1 MRRRTLAVLAM
12 VIVLAGCGTARPAPS
27 ASPTDPAA
35 GRAAGPT
42 PRGCA
47 APGPTVTV
55 TPADN
60 GGTVCL
66 TAGGVLTLALTGAGW
81 RPPQIHGDA
90 LKADGP
96 QRFTSVRAGKA
107 SLSSAH
113 PNCPTGTNTCHSLQA
128 FSVQVV
134 VS

>member
-1 MRRRTLAVLAM
+1 MRRRTLAVL
-12 VIVLAGCGTARPAPS
+12 
-27 ASPTDPAA
+27 
-35 GRAAGPT
+35 
-42 PRGCA
+42 
-47 APGPTVTV
+47 
-55 TPADN
+55 
-60 GGTVCL
+60 
-66 TAGGVLTLALTGAGW
+66 
-81 RPPQIHGDA
+81 DA

-96 QRFTSVRAGKA
+96 QRFTAVRAGKA

>member
-96 QRFTSVRAGKA
+96 QRFTAVRAGKA

-113 PNCPTGTNTCHSLQA
+113 PNCPTGTDTCHSLQA
-128 FSVQVV
+128 FSVRVV